1 MLISEQGFIKLG
13 DLGLAVQLASPE
25 ATIRG
30 QSGTAQY
37 LAPEVIEEKTGVKRD
52 IWALGVSIIEIA
64 TGKHPYMGLSECQVD
79 SFLRLHS

>member
-30 QSGTAQY
+30 QSGTVQY
-37 LAPEVIEEKTGVKRD
+37 LAPEVFEEKTGVKSD

-64 TGKHPYMGLSECQVD
+64 TGKHPYMGLTECQVC
-79 SFLRLHS
+79 SLARIHP